1 MCELMAAQ
9 SLFGFWFLFK
19 GCWKF
24 NFSPVCFH
32 LPVVMR
38 LQTEIKSVGC
48 AQPPPFRLP
57 APLRKSLGSLFVF
70 SITSEKNTVPSLT
83 CGTGMPSPQCRPL
96 GKAPVDHWLQVDE
109 CLACDV
115 SDSLLCFSY
124 SYYCCVK
131 TPWPKSKWKGKGLSD
146 LHFHIV
152 LHHLRKSG
160 QELKIGQELGGRS

>member
-1 MCELMAAQ
+1 MSSSQCHP
-9 SLFGFWFLFK
+9 
-19 GCWKF
+19 
-24 NFSPVCFH
+24 SPVRLVCPPHSAIPH
-32 LPVVMR
+32 LWTGVPSPQCHSSPVDR
-38 LQTEIKSVGC
+38 C
-48 AQPPPFRLP
+48 ALP
-57 APLRKSLGSLFVF
+57 
-70 SITSEKNTVPSLT
+70 TVPSLT
-83 CGTGMPSPQCRPL
+83 CGTGMPSPQCHPSPVDRSALPTVPSLTCGTGVPSPQCRPL